1 MVYLD
6 SHRSRPYRAELAT
19 TNGLGWGGS
28 VLFFA
33 LLSFV
38 IAIIVGYAVYVD
50 ARRRDDPNAVLLG
63 LFIGFFTLLG
73 IVPGFLALLLYLYG
87 RGID

>member
-1 MVYLD
+1 MD
-6 SHRSRPYRAELAT
+6 SV
-19 TNGLGWGGS
+19 GGGS

-38 IAIIVGYAVYVD
+38 TAIIVGYAVYVD
-50 ARRRDDPNAVLLG
+50 ALRRENPSAVLLG
-63 LFIGFFTLLG
+63 LFVGFFTLLG
-73 IVPGFLALLLYLYG
+73 IIPGFLALLLYLYG